1 MRGLS
6 KKQQRSARAK
16 YARSKRLDNTKTE
29 PEKPI
34 VADPKM
40 MVISNYENGS
50 TYTKT
55 KCLLAAQG
63 VDSPPKST
71 YYRYQKSECNHNC
84 LLQRINSKII
94 DEYET
99 RKFYFM

>member
-6 KKQQRSARAK
+6 KKQQKSARAK
-16 YARSKRLDNTKTE
+16 QARSKRLDNAITE

-55 KCLLAAQG
+55 KGLLAAQRI
-63 VDSPPKST
+63 DSPPKST
-71 YYRYQKSECNHNC
+71 YYRYQKSE
-84 LLQRINSKII
+84 
-94 DEYET
+94 
-99 RKFYFM
+99 